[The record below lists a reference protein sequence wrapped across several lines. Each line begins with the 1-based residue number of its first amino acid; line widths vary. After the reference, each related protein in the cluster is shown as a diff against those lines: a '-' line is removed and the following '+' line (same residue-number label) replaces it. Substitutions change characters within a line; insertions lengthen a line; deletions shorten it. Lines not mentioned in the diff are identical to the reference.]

1 MVELVLDA
9 TGSTSIESGVTF
21 DEEGKYDENRLV
33 GVFQE
38 LKARMPTASRCVIAS
53 ERKENVMDAVRNAA
67 AQAGWNVLRVV
78 SEELAAFSASK
89 L

>member
-21 DEEGKYDENRLV
+21 DEEGKHNEEKLV
-33 GVFQE
+33 QVFQE

-53 ERKENVMDAVRNAA
+53 ERRVMDAVRNAA
-67 AQAGWNVLRVV
+67 AQAGWNIIMVV
-78 SEELAAFSASK
+78 PEEVAAFCASN